1 MLAACGDGTK
11 SSTTGPPTAGSATGA
26 TSDTTKTNDTAK
38 ANGSGDI
45 KTSADG
51 YDVAQRFDQS
61 VLVPG
66 FVRLPISL
74 ASKQAVLSDGPQ
86 VLNAKIVDIN
96 TGKTV
101 IPALSAKRRNV
112 TNALTYW
119 DFHAQLDKI
128 GMYALIIDGG
138 TPKGG
143 ALQINDPSSVAVPLV
158 GQQLPPFDTPTT
170 DNPRGVNPICTRL
183 TGGPCP
189 FHAQTLTQA
198 LASGK
203 PVAYMIGTPAHCQFG
218 TCAPGLEALIAAGKR
233 LGDKIAIVHADVY
246 VDDTATVAA
255 PAVQAYN
262 LNYEPVIWLADAQ
275 GKVMSRLDAIWD
287 QTELDEALDTLVK

>member
-1 MLAACGDGTK
+1 MLAACGDSSNT
-11 SSTTGPPTAGSATGA
+11 STTGSGSPVTGS
-26 TSDTTKTNDTAK
+26 TPTNDTAK
-38 ANGSGDI
+38 ASGSSQI

-51 YDVAQRFDQS
+51 YDVAQRFDQT

-66 FVRLPISL
+66 LVRLPISL
-74 ASKQAVLSDGPQ
+74 ASKQAILSDGPD
-86 VLNAKIVDIN
+86 VLNGTIIDIN
-96 TGKTV
+96 SGKTV

-112 TNALTYW
+112 TASLSYW

-128 GMYALIIDGG
+128 GVYALIINGG

-143 ALQINDPSSVAVPLV
+143 AIQINDPSGVAIPLV
-158 GQQLPPFDTPTT
+158 GHALPPFDTPTT

-189 FHAQTLTQA
+189 FHSMTLTQA

-218 TCAPGLEALIAAGKR
+218 TCAPGLEALIAAGQR

-246 VDDTATVAA
+246 ADDTATVSA
-255 PAVQAYN
+255 PAVDAYH
-262 LNYEPVIWLADAQ
+262 LTYEPVIWLADAT
-275 GKVMSRLDAIWD
+275 GNIVSRLDAIWD
-287 QTELDEALDTLVK
+287 ATELNETLDALVK